1 MDERMFWVA
10 WSRMPK
16 LGGARL
22 LALNEHFGSLSAAW
36 GASPRQLA
44 EVSLLGPKLAAEIAV
59 IVKEPDVQEKLGKTM
74 GMELVGSTP
83 DELRALM
90 ATEIPRWAE
99 VVKKSGATVE

>member
-1 MDERMFWVA
+1 
-10 WSRMPK
+10 
-16 LGGARL
+16 
-22 LALNEHFGSLSAAW
+22 
-36 GASPRQLA
+36 
-44 EVSLLGPKLAAEIAV
+44 
-59 IVKEPDVQEKLGKTM
+59 M